1 MKFSSTLAAAVFSLA
16 ACTLSHAND
25 NSHGHSRDNG
35 YSHGGGY
42 AGGSSNGSG
51 GNYGNGGNYG
61 HGGGHGYHDDD
72 DDRERHGSKAGHFA
86 VLAGG
91 NEVSDD
97 GKANVGDKDG
107 RGTATVMVDP
117 RSGKLCFAIIV
128 DDIDKPVAAHIH
140 KAPPGQ
146 NGPVVVP
153 LHHPKRGDPGTASDC
168 IHNVDSKLLKA
179 IREKPWA
186 YYINVHTEL
195 YPGGAVRGQLF

>member
-1 MKFSSTLAAAVFSLA
+1 MSIIDKAINFL
-16 ACTLSHAND
+16 
-25 NSHGHSRDNG
+25 
-35 YSHGGGY
+35 
-42 AGGSSNGSG
+42 
-51 GNYGNGGNYG
+51 
-61 HGGGHGYHDDD
+61 GGHGVAVRHDASEGKPPAEATHANTH
-72 DDRERHGSKAGHFA
+72 RAVRGHFA
-86 VLAGG
+86 VLSGG

-107 RGTATVMVDP
+107 RGTATVTVDP
-117 RSGKLCFAIIV
+117 RSGKLCFALLV

-153 LHHPKRGDPGTASDC
+153 LTAPKKGDPGTASDC
-168 IHNVDSKLLKA
+168 IHNVDSKTLKA